1 MSINI
6 QKIKKWSNMLM
17 GKSVY
22 HVNQDA
28 GKIYSKSSIKGYYN
42 NLTEK
47 ITRFGYNDDRVPTTI
62 VDSGAEIY
70 FSIAIFQYGL
80 GAYDLFLLN
89 GDKSM
94 LDKTLACANWA
105 IENQQQNGSW
115 VTFEYENKEH
125 PYSSMAQGE
134 GISLLCRAYLATS
147 NFEYKEA
154 IEKAFSFMI
163 LPIEKGGTTK
173 YENDEVFLYE
183 CTNDPLILNGWIFSI
198 WGIWDYCKLIEN
210 PNAKNILDRTLTTL
224 EKKIPEFDIGYWSM
238 YEDGKRICSPFYHNL
253 HIEQLKVMY
262 DLTGKDIYKIY
273 SEKWENYQNNK
284 WNCRR
289 AFIKKALQK
298 IFE

>member
-6 QKIKKWSNMLM
+6 QKIKKWSNMLL

-22 HVNQDA
+22 HVNQDV
-28 GKIYSKSSIKGYYN
+28 GKIYSKSDIKGYYN

-47 ITRFGYNDDRVPTTI
+47 VTRFGFDKDCVPTTI
-62 VDSGAEIY
+62 VDSGEKIY

-89 GDKSM
+89 N
-94 LDKTLACANWA
+94 DKTMLERTLICANWA
-105 IENQQQNGSW
+105 IDNQQNDGSW
-115 VTFEYENKEH
+115 VTFEYENKQY

-147 NFEYKEA
+147 DQKYKQA

-173 YENDEVFLYE
+173 YINDEVFLYE

-198 WGIWDYCKLIEN
+198 WGILDYCKLTKNKDAE
-210 PNAKNILDRTLTTL
+210 NILERTLATL

-238 YEDGKRICSPFYHNL
+238 YEDGKRICSPFYHKL
-253 HIEQLKVMY
+253 HVYQLKVMY
-262 DLTGKDIYKIY
+262 DLTKREIYKTYYI
-273 SEKWENYQNNK
+273 KWDNYQKKK
-284 WNCRR
+284 WNCAR